1 MENSWKVISN
11 HINRE
16 LSREASICNY
26 EIGLQTTY
34 RTLGRCSIFAKVET
48 VTELDH
54 VMNIS
59 RSKDMPVAF
68 IGNGSN
74 LLIADEGFEG
84 LMIKLGS
91 GFESVEFSEDRVHVG
106 GAAKLPVVARLTSS
120 KGLAGFEWAVGVPG
134 TIGGAVKMNAGGH
147 GSDMSLSIESV
158 DLVDTKTGVTKSL
171 ALNDLSFGY
180 RQSAVSE
187 NQLVT
192 KAILRLSEGDA
203 DESLTMIKEIVRW
216 RIENQP
222 GGQNAGSV
230 FTNPKENSAGRLID
244 ESGCKGL
251 RVGSAEISR
260 KHANFIQVD
269 TGGKAQD
276 VKDLMNLIQE
286 RVYSKFGVYLKEE
299 TQMIGFS

>member
-1 MENSWKVISN
+1 MENSWKELSN
-11 HINRE
+11 HINQK
-16 LSREASICNY
+16 LNREASIHNY

-34 RTLGRCSIFAKVET
+34 RTIGRCSIFVKVET
-48 VTELDH
+48 ITELDYLI
-54 VMNIS
+54 NIS
-59 RSKDMPVAF
+59 RSKDIPLAF

-91 GFESVEFSEDRVHVG
+91 GFESVELSEDRVYVG

-134 TIGGAVKMNAGGH
+134 TVGGAVKMNAGGH

-158 DLVDTKTGVTKSL
+158 DLVDTKTGVAKSL
-171 ALNDLSFGY
+171 AINDLSFGY
-180 RQSAVSE
+180 RQSAVSK

-203 DESLTMIKEIVRW
+203 GESLTMIKEIVRW

-230 FTNPKENSAGRLID
+230 FTNPKANSAGRLID

-251 RVGSAEISR
+251 RVGTAEVSR

-286 RVYSKFGVYLKEE
+286 RVHSKFGVHLKEE

>member
-91 GFESVEFSEDRVHVG
+91 GFESVEFSEDLVHVG

-203 DESLTMIKEIVRW
+203 DESLTIIKEIVRW

>member
-1 MENSWKVISN
+1 MGNPWKEISN
-11 HINRE
+11 KINQK

-34 RTLGRCSIFAKVET
+34 RTMGTCSIFAKVET
-48 VTELDH
+48 ITELNH
-54 VMNIS
+54 IVNIS
-59 RSKDMPVAF
+59 RVKDVPLAV

-91 GFESVEFSEDRVHVG
+91 GFESVELSEDRVYVG
-106 GAAKLPVVARLTSS
+106 GASKLPVVARFTSS

-134 TIGGAVKMNAGGH
+134 TVGGAVKMNAGGH
-147 GSDMSLSIESV
+147 GSDMSLNIESV
-158 DLVDTKTGVTKSL
+158 EVIDTKTAATKSL
-171 ALNDLSFGY
+171 TLNDLSFGY
-180 RQSAVSE
+180 RKSAISR

-192 KAILRLSEGDA
+192 KATLRLSQGDA
-203 DESLTMIKEIVRW
+203 RESLAMIKEIVRW
-216 RIENQP
+216 RVENQP

-230 FTNPKENSAGRLID
+230 FTNPDDNSAGRLID

-251 RVGSAEISR
+251 RVGSAEISK

-276 VKDLMNLIQE
+276 VKDLMDLVQV
-286 RVYSKFGVYLKEE
+286 RVHSKFGIHLKEE

>member
-203 DESLTMIKEIVRW
+203 DESLTIIKEIVRW

>member
-34 RTLGRCSIFAKVET
+34 RTIGRCSIFAKVET

>member
-1 MENSWKVISN
+1 
-11 HINRE
+11 
-16 LSREASICNY
+16 
-26 EIGLQTTY
+26 
-34 RTLGRCSIFAKVET
+34 
-48 VTELDH
+48 
-54 VMNIS
+54 
-59 RSKDMPVAF
+59 
-68 IGNGSN
+68 
-74 LLIADEGFEG
+74 
-84 LMIKLGS
+84 
-91 GFESVEFSEDRVHVG
+91 
-106 GAAKLPVVARLTSS
+106 
-120 KGLAGFEWAVGVPG
+120 
-134 TIGGAVKMNAGGH
+134 
-147 GSDMSLSIESV
+147 
-158 DLVDTKTGVTKSL
+158 LVDTKTGVTKSL
-171 ALNDLSFGY
+171 ALNALSFGY

-203 DESLTMIKEIVRW
+203 DESLTIIKEIVRW